1 MFGSGDGA
9 LVSCSVMVNARCS
22 HLGIEGAEAEAGAGA
37 MLLACQLAGLS
48 VLETYYAGV
57 RVGAQFATDPE
68 GRRPRAACSKRSRSA
83 GAVFHTPTRKPDAAL
98 AASSPPPCAP
108 AWRGSYQFRILRES
122 SLLAGPFFPAN
133 NPPAIS
139 CPLVP
144 LASLSS
150 FRISSISSPNLRADW
165 LKTFTVRPDR
175 RRRRSAVRE
184 SCAAREPS
192 RAARR
197 RSPPD
202 PPWLDAATPL
212 RCGPWPPTRRRA

>member
-1 MFGSGDGA
+1 MARSF
-9 LVSCSVMVNARCS
+9 LVRSWSTHAARTLELKARKRKRERVRCS
-22 HLGIEGAEAEAGAGA
+22 SLVNWPVYPCLRRIMQGSEWARNSRPTPRGADHGQLVQRDRDQQGQYSIRRHASLTLPWPQARHRLARLLGEVLIN
-37 MLLACQLAGLS
+37 S
-48 VLETYYAGV
+48 VFFE
-57 RVGAQFATDPE
+57 
-68 GRRPRAACSKRSRSA
+68 
-83 GAVFHTPTRKPDAAL
+83 
-98 AASSPPPCAP
+98 
-108 AWRGSYQFRILRES
+108 
-122 SLLAGPFFPAN
+122 SLLYWRVLFFP
-133 NPPAIS
+133 PITPLLIS